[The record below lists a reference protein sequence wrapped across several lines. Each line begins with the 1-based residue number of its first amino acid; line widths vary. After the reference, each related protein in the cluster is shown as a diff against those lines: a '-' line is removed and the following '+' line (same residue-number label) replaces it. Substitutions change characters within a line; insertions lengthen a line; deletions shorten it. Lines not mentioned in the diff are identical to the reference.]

1 MRRLGE
7 RCWSDAYL
15 GEKVGFEGDDVFGC
29 FATVKFAKQTGGSFG
44 DGGVGV
50 GFEIALPIFGGRKDP
65 KLRDATL
72 DQESVDLVLVGER
85 FQGTTFFAR
94 SMFAANKPGEAFEG
108 ILERTVGK
116 FFDELIPL
124 FLNGHLQ
131 LWTEF
136 PVNSKRHVFIGFAD
150 NLDAGNY
157 AFDKIVEVGLPSK
170 KFARSKEEVSPTVS
184 PVAASGNTAAQTIV
198 I

>member
-1 MRRLGE
+1 MIFFAHPGQSVATVGGEVLG
-7 RCWSDAYL
+7 DAYL

-85 FQGTTFFAR
+85 FQAFSPVDGQ
-94 SMFAANKPGEAFEG
+94 GEAFEG
-108 ILERTVGK
+108 ILERGE

-124 FLNGHLQ
+124 FLNGHLRFR
-131 LWTEF
+131 LNF
-136 PVNSKRHVFIGFAD
+136 
-150 NLDAGNY
+150 
-157 AFDKIVEVGLPSK
+157 
-170 KFARSKEEVSPTVS
+170 
-184 PVAASGNTAAQTIV
+184 
-198 I
+198 